1 VYHARPEFKRF
12 QRYSGQI
19 ARLQLGLPENRYSSQ
34 RIQRLHDKRTRK
46 HNHSR
51 NAAVKHICEWL
62 LEQNVDTVYVGDLS
76 DVLDTHWSAMVNEK
90 TYAFW
95 SHGQLVERIELTLG
109 DTGITVHEISEEDS
123 SSQCPG
129 CDSKSVQRSGD
140 EFHCHECESEA
151 HRTWLE
157 RGTDCSHRKG
167 SMTRSAALRAGRH
180 RDASQSGDDEGAYWE
195 RNKHDLILNTFEE
208 RSCSFDQTSF
218 SESANSHPC
227 NQLAGLPTE
236 ESNACNDQDN
246 FCTCGPRNLSIQDFA
261 NPSLFMNF
269 PRRSQARLRKNFSV
283 ATMTGGA
290 FESFPDLLNWVAGTQ
305 PE

>member
-1 VYHARPEFKRF
+1 MCQASSQHSARRPARTAIRYTYSYTRPQEHENTSRAAAIDVGANNTLAIVTSTGETSVYHARPEFKRF

-109 DTGITVHEISEEDS
+109 DTGITIHEISEEDS
-123 SSQCPG
+123 SSQCPE
-129 CDSKSVQRSGD
+129 CDSKGVQRSAD

-180 RDASQSGDDEGAYWE
+180 RDASQSGDDEGAE
-195 RNKHDLILNTFEE
+195 
-208 RSCSFDQTSF
+208 
-218 SESANSHPC
+218 
-227 NQLAGLPTE
+227 
-236 ESNACNDQDN
+236 
-246 FCTCGPRNLSIQDFA
+246 
-261 NPSLFMNF
+261 
-269 PRRSQARLRKNFSV
+269 
-283 ATMTGGA
+283 
-290 FESFPDLLNWVAGTQ
+290 
-305 PE
+305 